1 MTPSKTQLQRTFFE
15 SNLAMQPRI
24 FVLGRQFFRR
34 ALFSDVSPLIA
45 RGRKRPLEIEDIPAL
60 PKTFDPR
67 EGFRLFEGL
76 STLNMKSAG
85 SDKIPLRSTLAFIGN
100 ILWRVRKPAMVMTLL
115 SLSGVIC
122 DLLAPVMIH
131 ELLTLVSHAERST
144 TFFVQG
150 TIVALG
156 LGLVSALGGV
166 FGQNYIYK
174 MLSIGQLINAGLNH
188 AIYKTALRLSRRARQ
203 DIPTGD
209 VVNLMGSDTDAV
221 QDVVFAIDE
230 LLMILIS
237 ILGAAGLMTLYLGK
251 SGFAA
256 VVVLILLAPPTKWI
270 AKKFCLHNDAV
281 AEQRDL
287 RVAYMTQVLTSVR
300 IVKSFV
306 WETLVTK
313 KVATIRAKELT
324 HRYKFIHAAGLS
336 VVLYRSIGMIIGGV
350 VLAVMVHFG
359 ETLTATKLFT
369 AMALIAAME
378 GPFGHLTDV
387 ISMLAS
393 CRVSAERIGKF
404 LASDLVVKESE
415 EPGPDSQ
422 PVGLRFAGASF
433 RFDGAETSVLQE
445 LDLAVA
451 PGASV
456 AIVGPVGSGK
466 SSLIAAILGEIRSE
480 RGSLSFQGQ
489 DGLASVDPRIAYVPQ
504 EPFILN
510 ATLRNNMLFGVNDPA
525 QEAAILKQAL
535 HVACLEVDVAKIPGG
550 LAAEIGEHGVNLS
563 GGQKQRVALARAV
576 VQNPSLVLLDDPL
589 SALDDKTED
598 KIMERLL
605 FGEWNETTKVVVTHR
620 LKHLQ
625 RFDQV
630 VFLEGGRILA
640 KGTFAEL
647 LKNCQRFADFYSEY
661 EIAQEAGEH
670 LSPDENPVEAKTSA
684 GSGPAPVELNP
695 ADAALLRIT
704 ENEDRQYGAVHAPHY
719 VQYLKSMW
727 SNAGTKSSSSTLLV
741 VSIFALA
748 MAATTLVPILLN
760 SWMGAWG
767 DVLEHGKSAVG
778 VQKSSLTG
786 MLSGLVSMNTHTNI
800 WIYVA
805 LASLGSLVAWSQY
818 ILYGRGGV
826 RAGQNLHNRM
836 LKSVLGARIRFFDA
850 TPIGRIL
857 NRFARDLD
865 TIERNLPWSFEA
877 TIRCTFQV
885 LGSLVLVTA
894 ILPMTIWVTVPI
906 LFWYYRLQKDYR
918 ISSRE
923 AQRLYSVTRS
933 PRFSHFK
940 ETLSGLPVIRAFD
953 REQHFKTLFLEHT
966 EKNMRMF
973 HGMVLLNRW
982 FSLRVAL
989 NAAAISIAVSLASV
1003 YSAGHGLILAGTA
1016 GLVITY
1022 GMRFWEML
1030 NWAVRSFSQLESQ
1043 MTSVER
1049 VERFSQIPQE
1059 QEQTVIQKYD
1069 ESRVFVGS
1077 RNQVQKGMSISFQN
1091 VQMRY
1096 ADHLPM
1102 ILRGMTFEAAAG
1114 QRVGIIGKTGAG
1126 KSSIFHTLFRFSE
1139 TQGGDIKLGQMSIKH
1154 LSLETLRG
1162 LISIVPQDPTLFM
1175 GTFRSNCDP
1184 FEQFTDL
1191 EIWDALKRV
1200 QMDDVVKALPGGLN
1214 AVIAENGLN
1223 LSQGERQLVCL
1234 ARALLSDAPIILMD
1248 EATSGIDVETD
1259 ARIQKTIRREFVGRT
1274 ILIIAHRLATIADC
1288 DQIVELQ
1295 DGIVARTTKKSKE
1308 HKASWPKTKDVYA
1321 PALAA
1326 TDLGRGA
1333 SGDVIL
1339 ADSFGPTY

>member
-1 MTPSKTQLQRTFFE
+1 MQL
-15 SNLAMQPRI
+15 RI
-24 FVLGRQFFRR
+24 FVFGRQCLKR
-34 ALFSDVSPLIA
+34 ALFSHVSPLIA
-45 RGRKRPLEIEDIPAL
+45 RGRRRPLEVEDIPPL
-60 PKTFDPR
+60 PKHFDPR
-67 EGFRLFEGL
+67 EGFRLFDGL
-76 STLNMKSAG
+76 STLNMKGKST
-85 SDKIPLRSTLAFIGN
+85 DKVPLRATLAFIFD
-100 ILWRVRKPAMVMTLL
+100 ILKRVRKPALIMSLL
-115 SLSGVIC
+115 SLAGVIC

-131 ELLTLVSHAERST
+131 ELLDLVARAEPT
-144 TFFVQG
+144 TAFFVHG
-150 TIVALG
+150 TIIALG
-156 LGLVSALGGV
+156 LGLVSALGGI

-174 MLSIGQLINAGLNH
+174 MLSIGQTINAGLNH

-209 VVNLMGSDTDAV
+209 VVNLMGSDSDAV
-221 QDVVFAIDE
+221 QDVVFALDE
-230 LLMILIS
+230 LLMILLS

-256 VVVLILLAPPTKWI
+256 VVVLVFLVPPTKWI
-270 AKKFCLHNDAV
+270 AKKFCVHNDAV

-306 WETLVTK
+306 WESLVTK
-313 KVATIRAKELT
+313 KVAAIRAKELK

-350 VLAVMVHFG
+350 VLGVMVYLG
-359 ETLTATKLFT
+359 EALTAAKLFT
-369 AMALIAAME
+369 AMALIAVME

-404 LASDLVVKESE
+404 LASDLMDKQTE
-415 EPGPDSQ
+415 EPNLASE
-422 PVGLRFAGASF
+422 PVGLRFSKASF
-433 RFDGAETSVLQE
+433 RFEESETAVLQE
-445 LDLAVA
+445 LDLKVD
-451 PGASV
+451 PGTSV
-456 AIVGPVGSGK
+456 AVVGPVGSGK

-480 RGSLSFQGQ
+480 HGSLSFY
-489 DGLASVDPRIAYVPQ
+489 DCKDHASFDPKIAYVPQ

-510 ATLRNNMLFGVNDPA
+510 ASLRNNILFGVNEPKA
-525 QEAAILKQAL
+525 EEAILKQAL
-535 HVACLEVDVAKIPGG
+535 HVACLDVDVRKIAGG

-576 VQNPSLVLLDDPL
+576 IQNPSLLLLDDPL

-598 KIMERLL
+598 KIMDRLL
-605 FGEWNETTKVVVTHR
+605 FGEWRETTKVVVTHR
-620 LKHLQ
+620 LKHLH

-630 VFLEGGRILA
+630 VFLEGGKILA
-640 KGTFAEL
+640 KGKFAEVL
-647 LKNCQRFADFYSEY
+647 ENCQRFADFYSEY
-661 EIAQEAGEH
+661 EIAAESGEN
-670 LSPDENPVEAKTSA
+670 LSPDA
-684 GSGPAPVELNP
+684 GLADVKYSTTPTHPATTETQTL
-695 ADAALLRIT
+695 DAALLRIT
-704 ENEDRQYGAVHAPHY
+704 ENEDRQYGAVHRPHY
-719 VQYLKSMW
+719 AQYLKSMW
-727 SNAGTKSSSSTLLV
+727 SSGGTSSTFSV
-741 VSIFALA
+741 IAIFALA
-748 MAATTLVPILLN
+748 MTATTLAPIVLN

-767 DVLEHGKSAVG
+767 DVLEHGKTSTG
-778 VQKSSLTG
+778 TQGSSWTA
-786 MLSGLVSMNTHTNI
+786 MLANWVSDDAHTNI
-800 WIYVA
+800 LIYVA
-805 LASLGSLVAWSQY
+805 LASLGSFVAWSQY

-826 RAGQNLHNRM
+826 CAGQNLHNRM
-836 LKSVLGARIRFFDA
+836 LSSVLGARVRFYDA

-865 TIERNLPWSFEA
+865 TVERNLPWSFEQ
-877 TIRCTFQV
+877 TIRFTFQV
-885 LGSLVLVTA
+885 LGSLILVTA

-940 ETLSGLPVIRAFD
+940 ETLAGLPVIRAFD
-953 REQHFKTLFLEHT
+953 RERHFKMLFLEHT
-966 EKNMRMF
+966 ERNMQMF

-982 FSLRVAL
+982 FSLRVSL
-989 NAAAISIAVSLASV
+989 NAAAISIAVSLAAV

-1022 GMRFWEML
+1022 GMKFWEML

-1059 QEQTVIQKYD
+1059 QDQAVIQRYD
-1069 ESRVFVGS
+1069 EARLFADSR
-1077 RNQVQKGMSISFQN
+1077 QQAQKGMSISFQN

-1102 ILRGMTFEAAAG
+1102 ILRGMSFDVAAG
-1114 QRVGIIGKTGAG
+1114 QRVGIVGRTGAG

-1139 TQGGDIKLGQMSIKH
+1139 MQGGDIKLGEMSIKH

-1162 LISIVPQDPTLFM
+1162 LISVVPQDPTLFM

-1191 EIWDALKRV
+1191 EIWDALSRV
-1200 QMDDVVKALPGGLN
+1200 QMDDAVRVLPGGLN

-1223 LSQGERQLVCL
+1223 LSQGERQLICL
-1234 ARALLSDAPIILMD
+1234 ARALLSAAPIILMD

-1288 DQIVELQ
+1288 DLIVELQ
-1295 DGIVARTTKKSKE
+1295 DGIVAKTTEKSKE
-1308 HKASWPKTKDVYA
+1308 QKTVWPKTKSVFA
-1321 PALAA
+1321 PALAV
-1326 TDLGRGA
+1326 
-1333 SGDVIL
+1333 GDVGCMDERSPSRHCTCRCL
-1339 ADSFGPTY
+1339 